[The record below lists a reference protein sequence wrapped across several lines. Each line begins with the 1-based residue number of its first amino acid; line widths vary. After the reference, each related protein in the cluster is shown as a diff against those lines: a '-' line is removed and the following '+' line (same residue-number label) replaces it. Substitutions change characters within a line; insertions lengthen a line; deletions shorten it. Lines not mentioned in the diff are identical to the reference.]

1 MQSIVSDSD
10 CSAGAR
16 RALDLSVHRVTL
28 QLTGKNIEAIKLE
41 EEGKKASGR
50 NGFWGKQEEM
60 DSLTVL
66 LTQPHNGD
74 QECILF
80 LIIPKHL

>member
-16 RALDLSVHRVTL
+16 RAPNLSVHRVTL

-41 EEGKKASGR
+41 EE
-50 NGFWGKQEEM
+50 
-60 DSLTVL
+60 
-66 LTQPHNGD
+66 
-74 QECILF
+74 
-80 LIIPKHL
+80 